1 VFLVYTGITE
11 KKDSKKADGANTLT
25 MKKYPLNVN
34 FVHLR
39 ANQQSLMIS
48 VVGHLVVKPSG
59 L

>member
-1 VFLVYTGITE
+1 ME